1 MRGWG
6 TDERLK
12 RRRAPHPVVALRTRR
27 HRAAPVRGDTATNRR
42 TRGYGVVVDN
52 VSVSVLAYVPVR
64 SGSLAAMDCLNS
76 IGAESLATGPV

>member
-1 MRGWG
+1 MRRWG

-12 RRRAPHPVVALRTRR
+12 RRRAANAVVALRTRR
-27 HRAAPVRGDTATNRR
+27 HRAAPVRGDAATNRR
-42 TRGYGVVVDN
+42 TRDYGVVVDN